1 MAESTSAEGHLSML
15 ETALMLGFC
24 LLAGFISLLV
34 VAWLAVAGRILTLD
48 GLTLSLICLTL
59 SAFFAFPVFLSYRNG
74 ELRAVLNHYLK
85 RSSRPPVGQLT
96 DAAPEAKKAEEKES
110 PAE

>member
-1 MAESTSAEGHLSML
+1 MTESASAEGHASML

-24 LLAGFISLLV
+24 LLAAFICLLV
-34 VAWLAVAGRILTLD
+34 VAWQAAVGRILSLD

-59 SAFFAFPVFLSYRNG
+59 SAFFAFPVFLSFRRG
-74 ELRAVLNHYLK
+74 ELRAVLEHYLK
-85 RSSRPPVGQLT
+85 RSSRVPAS
-96 DAAPEAKKAEEKES
+96 DRSAATEDNKAEEAKP

>member
-1 MAESTSAEGHLSML
+1 ML

-24 LLAGFISLLV
+24 LLAAFISLLV
-34 VAWLAVAGRILTLD
+34 VAWLAVGGRILSLD

-59 SAFFAFPVFLSYRNG
+59 SAFFAFPVFLSFRKG
-74 ELRAVLNHYLK
+74 ELRAVLNHFLK
-85 RSSRPPVGQLT
+85 RSSRAGDT
-96 DAAPEAKKAEEKES
+96 AAPEAEKVEEAEP